1 MSKPTLTT
9 EHAAEL
15 SARIQLAGPFETA
28 AKRTAREKRNA
39 DRVDGG
45 REPAPAIPP
54 AAWALAEF
62 AEGAVKKAA
71 TRWVAANPQLSRD
84 DLLQAGRLG
93 AAAAAL
99 TFAPEKGAFIS
110 YANHDVN
117 GAIRAH
123 AAEMHGHVVIPADL
137 VSAEQRGSEAQ
148 KSAANGW
155 SKTNSFDDI
164 DADGVALRERIGVRA
179 SALSIEERLAV
190 RAAVKTLSETAQRVL
205 ALVIDGDMTSA
216 AAAKI
221 LGVSEQAVRARCKR
235 SLATLKP
242 ILEKLLG

>member
-1 MSKPTLTT
+1 
-9 EHAAEL
+9 
-15 SARIQLAGPFETA
+15 
-28 AKRTAREKRNA
+28 
-39 DRVDGG
+39 
-45 REPAPAIPP
+45 
-54 AAWALAEF
+54 
-62 AEGAVKKAA
+62 
-71 TRWVAANPQLSRD
+71 
-84 DLLQAGRLG
+84 
-93 AAAAAL
+93 
-99 TFAPEKGAFIS
+99 
-110 YANHDVN
+110 
-117 GAIRAH
+117 
-123 AAEMHGHVVIPADL
+123 MHGHVAIPADL

-148 KSAANGW
+148 KTAANGW
-155 SKTNSFDDI
+155 SKTSSFDDT
-164 DADGVALRERIGVRA
+164 DADGVALRERIGARA